1 MAQDYDVTL
10 KKLIDH
16 FTEDYARLVF
26 GNVQMEIEL
35 LDRELGATKHFV
47 DALAQLKIGDE
58 VFIFRH
64 AATSEYN

>member
-26 GNVQMEIEL
+26 GNVQMEVEL
-35 LDRELGATKHFV
+35 LDR
-47 DALAQLKIGDE
+47 
-58 VFIFRH
+58 
-64 AATSEYN
+64 